1 MRPFR
6 DLFRRKLR
14 TSLTIA
20 GITIGIWALV
30 VMSSMANK
38 ISSLVDGGSLYY
50 KDKIIISDATN
61 PGFGFGFTPMPMAI
75 AEEIAAIPGVAVAVP
90 EVGMIL
96 DPDDRRSG
104 FGMPS
109 FISGAVAG
117 ADNGYEEFELKA
129 SLGRLLTED
138 DEGSVLVLL
147 GADLAREFSKI
158 PGDLIEIR
166 CEDFTVVGG
175 LEPTLTAP
183 DSTARIPL
191 VAAQRLLSKDAPL
204 IVTQEMAIDQLIS
217 QVIVYPNKGINTSDL
232 AKAIEGEIQQI
243 QTMTGEK
250 FDERVGSSI
259 TIFNAVILGIALISL
274 AVGGLSVINTMA
286 MSIAERTREIGIKRA
301 VGSSRLRIMR
311 ELVSEAGLIGF
322 IGGTLGLILGAIIVI
337 IANELGRNSGT
348 VLFELTFGTA
358 LFALIFSTIL
368 GMGAG
373 FIPAWNAARMDPVEA
388 LRHE

>member
-1 MRPFR
+1 M
-6 DLFRRKLR
+6 
-14 TSLTIA
+14 
-20 GITIGIWALV
+20 
-30 VMSSMANK
+30 
-38 ISSLVDGGSLYY
+38 
-50 KDKIIISDATN
+50 
-61 PGFGFGFTPMPMAI
+61 
-75 AEEIAAIPGVAVAVP
+75 
-90 EVGMIL
+90 
-96 DPDDRRSG
+96 
-104 FGMPS
+104 
-109 FISGAVAG
+109 
-117 ADNGYEEFELKA
+117 
-129 SLGRLLTED
+129 
-138 DEGSVLVLL
+138 
-147 GADLAREFSKI
+147 
-158 PGDLIEIR
+158 IEIR